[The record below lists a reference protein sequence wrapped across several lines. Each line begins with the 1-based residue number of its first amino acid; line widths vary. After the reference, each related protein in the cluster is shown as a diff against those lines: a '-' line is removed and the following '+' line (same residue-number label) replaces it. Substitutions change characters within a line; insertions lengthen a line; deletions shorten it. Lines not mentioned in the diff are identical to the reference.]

1 MPKREAKGR
10 RSFIARDN
18 FVVFVLGM
26 SVVQMVDEIGQARI
40 RDVSKKIFASVV
52 ERNLRAISQSLKASR
67 LPGLRRV
74 IYTLSLP

>member
-1 MPKREAKGR
+1 MRKHVAKRTQKAIG
-10 RSFIARDN
+10 RDN
-18 FVVFVLGM
+18 VVVFVLAM
-26 SVVQMVDEIGQARI
+26 SVVQMLDDEDQARI

-52 ERNLRAISQSLKASR
+52 GRNLRAISQSFKASR